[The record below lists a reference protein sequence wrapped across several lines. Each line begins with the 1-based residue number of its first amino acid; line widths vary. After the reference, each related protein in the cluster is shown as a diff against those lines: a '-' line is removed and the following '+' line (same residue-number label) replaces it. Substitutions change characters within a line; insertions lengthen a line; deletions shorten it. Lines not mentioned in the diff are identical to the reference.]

1 MSNVRVISPDGR
13 ETYVKPEDLSKALS
27 AGYKQADTETSR
39 AAGESALR
47 GLTLGVSDQFLAGA
61 TSAPYQ
67 GADGQWYSGDL
78 PISGPDAAGALDQ
91 SAQLRRRKEENPGVA
106 AVGEIA
112 GAVLGPGKFFK
123 AGNTLKSAVGLG
135 VAEGSLLGLGAAIS
149 EDGLGDKEALGEKLV
164 ANVGLS
170 ALAGGAGGALGL
182 GLTRGAEALS
192 KKLAN
197 YTLGTDVQGLKD
209 LAKGIRGGPYK
220 KAAEA
225 SGLDWNY
232 VDNLAKEEG
241 IFVGVSSG
249 ASLAAVSKK
258 LAEVPAGSTVL
269 TFCYDTGE
277 RYLSVEGLF

>member
-1 MSNVRVISPDGR
+1 MSNVRVIAPDGR
-13 ETYVKPEDLSKALS
+13 ETWVKPEDLSKALS
-27 AGYKQADTETSR
+27 SGYKQADTETSR

-61 TSAPYQ
+61 TGAPYK
-67 GADGQWYSGDL
+67 GADGRWYSGDL
-78 PISGPDAAGALDQ
+78 PIEGPEAAGALDQ
-91 SAQLRRRKEENPGVA
+91 SAQLARRRAENPGVA
-106 AVGEIA
+106 FAGEVV
-112 GAVLGPGKFFK
+112 GAVLGPGKLFK

-149 EDGLGDKEALGEKLV
+149 EDALGDKDALGEKLV
-164 ANVGLS
+164 ANVGLA

-197 YTLGTDVQGLKD
+197 YTLGADVKGLKD

-232 VDNLAKEEG
+232 VDKLAKEEG
-241 IFVGVSSG
+241 IFTARATPESVVEMAG
-249 ASLAAVSKK
+249 
-258 LAEVPAGSTVL
+258 EDPAGRP
-269 TFCYDTGE
+269 CRGP
-277 RYLSVEGLF
+277 EGRRGNWRPRWPV